1 MSVAATAIPPLPN
14 LLDNEQELY
23 QFLLACQEK
32 LRGNQGKI
40 FNFSQSIPFTD
51 PLRVLA
57 AIQPQDCIHFYGE
70 NRQREEAVLGYGVT
84 CSLELSEGLRFH
96 QSQTFLQA
104 CFQKIV
110 TIPGKNGLTI
120 SPQIFCGFT
129 FFETSHPQ
137 SSFPT
142 ALLFL
147 PQLQFSKRRNQCFL
161 SCNIALDRTINIRFL
176 IKQIYHQLHWLKHPP
191 EDLCFGETSPL
202 INPFPQPIPVN
213 STVNVQ
219 TSIQTILKSIQNQDF
234 SKVVLAQAMDV
245 WGRQNFQIAQCLHRL
260 RNNYRDCYLFS
271 IGNGRGSCFIGASPE
286 RLLSIHND
294 QLVTDALAGSAPR
307 GQTPQEDAQL
317 AYQLLQSNKER
328 REHQAVIEFILKRL
342 TELGLTPQRSPLKLL
357 KLSNIQHLWT
367 PIHAQLR
374 PSLHPLDIL
383 AKLHPTPAVAGVP
396 TQTACQIIQ
405 AHENF
410 DRSLYAAPLGWV
422 DAQGNSEFIVGIRSA
437 LIYQNQARLYAGAG
451 IVAGSVA
458 SKELAE
464 INLKLQTLLKALV

>member
-1 MSVAATAIPPLPN
+1 MSVAVPVIPPLPN
-14 LLDNEQELY
+14 LLDDEQELY

-40 FNFSQSIPFTD
+40 FNFSQSIPFAD
-51 PLRVLA
+51 PLSVLA

-70 NRQREEAVLGYGVT
+70 NRHKEEAILGYGVT
-84 CSLELSEGLRFH
+84 SSFELSDGSRFR

-104 CFQKIV
+104 CFQQIV
-110 TIPGKNGLTI
+110 TIPGKNGLTLP
-120 SPQIFCGFT
+120 PQIFCGFT

-137 SSFPT
+137 SPFPT
-142 ALLFL
+142 AFLFL
-147 PQLQFSKRRNQCFL
+147 PQLQLLKKRNQCFL
-161 SCNIALDRTINIRFL
+161 SCNIALNKTINIRFL
-176 IKQIYHQLHWLKHPP
+176 VKQIYRQLQWLKNPT
-191 EDLCFGETSPL
+191 ESLYLSENSPL
-202 INPFPQPIPVN
+202 INPLFQPIPVN
-213 STVNVQ
+213 SDLNIQ
-219 TSIQTILKSIQNQDF
+219 TSIQTILKSIQNQHF

-245 WGRQNFQIAQCLHRL
+245 WGQQNFQVDQCLQRL
-260 RNNYRDCYLFS
+260 RHSYQDCYLFS

-286 RLLSIHND
+286 RLLSIHKD

-307 GQTPQEDAQL
+307 GLTPQEDAQF
-317 AYQLLQSNKER
+317 AHQLLQSNKER
-328 REHQAVIEFILKRL
+328 REHQAVIEFIVQRL

-367 PIHAQLR
+367 PIHAQLK

-396 TQTACQIIQ
+396 TQIACQMIQ

-437 LIYQNQARLYAGAG
+437 LIHQNQARLFAGAG
-451 IVAGSVA
+451 IVAGSEA